1 MPAETMIS
9 ILAATLLGA
18 GWVLW
23 MLPVGTCA
31 QCAHCRVEKMA
42 KEREN
47 EAQVSRIY
55 GIPLC
60 PGCGRYHRR
69 EEDHRS

>member
-9 ILAATLLGA
+9 ILAVTLLGT
-18 GWVLW
+18 GWALCVL
-23 MLPVGTCA
+23 PIGTCRE
-31 QCAHCRVEKMA
+31 CAHCRVERLA

-60 PGCGRYHRR
+60 PACGRHHRP
-69 EEDHRS
+69 EERHRT

>member
-1 MPAETMIS
+1 MAPDTMIS
-9 ILAATLLGA
+9 ILAATLLAA
-18 GWVLW
+18 GWVLYL
-23 MLPVGTCA
+23 LPVGTCK
-31 QCAHCRVEKMA
+31 QCVHCRMEKAA

-60 PGCGRYHRR
+60 QACGRHHQRG
-69 EEDHRS
+69 EDHPR